1 MESLPYMIFTIH
13 IPMECINGIQAAL
26 FINVLTRIMWFK
38 RIRIEDDPRPAMV
51 HYYTPLTPPSL
62 EDEWHFD
69 DDDDDDDYDTHDDNN
84 NEMA

>member
-1 MESLPYMIFTIH
+1 
-13 IPMECINGIQAAL
+13 
-26 FINVLTRIMWFK
+26 MWFK